1 METKLQLSRSNV
13 VLYLILI
20 VIISLGLKLYLV
32 DFSLPVN
39 SDNLSYVLNGIAH
52 SNGDFDHSPSRSIG
66 WSLFLSP
73 FFSLMNS
80 NDFLD
85 YSNVAKI
92 ISIGVSTTTIFLIY
106 KVGRKFFDERYSLV
120 AACLF
125 AFLPQLNYN
134 SVMALSEP
142 LFIFSILASFYFLLN
157 DKSKFIIPA
166 LAFVGFSYWIRLNGI
181 IFFLIIS
188 LTYILTFKKSRIFLR
203 NYGIGLVIL
212 LIIISPIFLQKYE
225 QYGDPFYSSYQ
236 GTIFV
241 KNYEEHITNTSLNI
255 ETSASSYIE
264 NNGILDF
271 IYTFFI
277 SGFINSVIL
286 LSKISFPYLFILIPF
301 GILFS
306 FRAFDQKSQ
315 YTKANWI
322 FILSSIFLMSF
333 IISVAPEKRF
343 LLFLMPFLV
352 LFSVIPIQR
361 VTEYGLSTFS
371 LSRKQKDI
379 FLVIVIIIIIIL
391 SGLFTL
397 RYEKLDPVL
406 ENEKMD
412 FAKYALEN
420 LHGNTLRDFGGATD
434 YINSVILLDHN
445 DFQDF
450 KIRSWADGTERNKFA
465 YQETGVSASNIEDLV
480 LKGESL
486 NLNYLISNQHTTFY
500 YPYIDQVYHNEKQY
514 PYLIKIFDSSEHGY
528 EKLKIK
534 VFEINYEKFHKN
546 FEIKN

>member
-1 METKLQLSRSNV
+1 
-13 VLYLILI
+13 
-20 VIISLGLKLYLV
+20 
-32 DFSLPVN
+32 
-39 SDNLSYVLNGIAH
+39 
-52 SNGDFDHSPSRSIG
+52 
-66 WSLFLSP
+66 
-73 FFSLMNS
+73 
-80 NDFLD
+80 
-85 YSNVAKI
+85 VA
-92 ISIGVSTTTIFLIY
+92 V
-106 KVGRKFFDERYSLV
+106 
-120 AACLF
+120 CLF

-142 LFIFSILASFYFLLN
+142 LFIFSAIASFYFLLN
-157 DKSKFIIPA
+157 NKSKFVIIA
-166 LAFVGFSYWIRLNGI
+166 LIFAAFSYWIRLNGI
-181 IFFLIIS
+181 ILFLIVSI
-188 LTYILTFKKSRIFLR
+188 TYILTFKKSRIFLK
-203 NYGIGLVIL
+203 NYGIGLVVF
-212 LIIISPIFLQKYE
+212 LIIISPMLLQKYE
-225 QYGDPFYSSYQ
+225 QFDDPFYSSYQ
-236 GTIFV
+236 GTIFSE
-241 KNYEEHITNTSLNI
+241 NYEELISNISLNTK
-255 ETSASSYIE
+255 TSASLYIE

-286 LSKISFPYLFILIPF
+286 LSKISFPYLFILIPL

-333 IISVAPEKRF
+333 ILSIIPEQRF
-343 LLFLMPFLV
+343 LFFLMPFLI

-465 YQETGVSASNIEDLV
+465 YQEISISASNIEDLV

-486 NLNYLISNQHTTFY
+486 NLNYLISNQHTTFF

-514 PYLIKIFDSSEHGY
+514 PYLIKIFDSSEYGY

>member
-1 METKLQLSRSNV
+1 MKKKNIII
-13 VLYLILI
+13 YLICLAL
-20 VIISLGLKLYLV
+20 ISLCFKLFLV
-32 DFSLPVN
+32 DFSIPVN
-39 SDNLSYVLNGIAH
+39 SDNLAYVLNGIAH
-52 SNGDFDHSPSRSIG
+52 SNGDFDHPSARSIG

-80 NDFLD
+80 NDILD
-85 YSNVAKI
+85 YSNTAKI
-92 ISIGVSTTTIFLIY
+92 ISIGISTATIFLIY

-142 LFIFSILASFYFLLN
+142 LFIFSAIASFYFLLN
-157 DKSKFIIPA
+157 SKSKFVIIA
-166 LAFVGFSYWIRLNGI
+166 LIFAAFSYWIRLNGI
-181 IFFLIIS
+181 ILFLIVSI
-188 LTYILTFKKSRIFLR
+188 TYILTFKKSRIFLK
-203 NYGIGLVIL
+203 NYGIGLVVF
-212 LIIISPIFLQKYE
+212 LIIISPMLLQKYE
-225 QYGDPFYSSYQ
+225 QFGDPFYSSYQ
-236 GTIFV
+236 DTMFS
-241 KNYEEHITNTSLNI
+241 KNYEELISNISLNTK
-255 ETSASSYIE
+255 TSVSLYIE
-264 NNGILDF
+264 KNGILDF

-286 LSKISFPYLFILIPF
+286 LSKISFPYLFILIPL

-333 IISVAPEKRF
+333 ILSVVPEQRF

-434 YINSVILLDHN
+434 YINFVILLDHN

-486 NLNYLISNQHTTFY
+486 NLNYLISNQHSTFY

-514 PYLIKIFDSSEHGY
+514 PYLIKIFDSSEYGY

-534 VFEINYEKFHKN
+534 VFEINYKKFHKN

>member
-166 LAFVGFSYWIRLNGI
+166 LAFAGFSYWIRLNGI

-188 LTYILTFKKSRIFLR
+188 LIYILTFKKSRIFLR
-203 NYGIGLVIL
+203 NYGIGLVIF
-212 LIIISPIFLQKYE
+212 LIIISPILLQKYE
-225 QYGDPFYSSYQ
+225 QFGDPFYSSYQ
-236 GTIFV
+236 DKMFSN
-241 KNYEEHITNTSLNI
+241 NYEELISNLSLNT
-255 ETSASSYIE
+255 EASASSYIE

-271 IYTFFI
+271 MYTFFI
-277 SGFINSVIL
+277 SGIFNSMIM
-286 LSKISFPYLFILIPF
+286 LSKLSFPYIFILIPF

-322 FILSSIFLMSF
+322 FILSSILFMSF
-333 IISVAPEKRF
+333 ILSVVPEKRF

-352 LFSVIPIQR
+352 LFSVIPIHR

-371 LSRKQKDI
+371 LSRNQKNA
-379 FLVIVIIIIIIL
+379 FLVIVIIIVIIL

-397 RYEKLDPVL
+397 RYEKLDPGL

-412 FAKYALEN
+412 FAQYALEN
-420 LHGNTLRDFGGATD
+420 LHGNTLRDFGGGTD
-434 YINSVILLDHN
+434 YINSVILLDYN
-445 DFQDF
+445 NFQDF
-450 KIRSWADGTERNKFA
+450 KISSLADDTERSKLA
-465 YQETGVSASNIEDLV
+465 YQEIGVSASNIEDLI
-480 LKGESL
+480 LKGEPL
-486 NLNYLISNQHTTFY
+486 NLNYLISNQHDTFY
-500 YPYIDQVYHNEKQY
+500 YPFVDQVYHNEEQY
-514 PYLIKIFDSSEHGY
+514 PYLIKIFDSHEHGY

-534 VFEINYEKFHKN
+534 VFEIDYEKFN
-546 FEIKN
+546 

>member
-1 METKLQLSRSNV
+1 MKKKNIII
-13 VLYLILI
+13 YLICLAL
-20 VIISLGLKLYLV
+20 ISLCFKLFLV
-32 DFSLPVN
+32 DFSIPVN
-39 SDNLSYVLNGIAH
+39 SDNLAYVLNGIAH
-52 SNGDFDHSPSRSIG
+52 SNGDFDHPSARSIG

-80 NDFLD
+80 NDILD
-85 YSNVAKI
+85 YSNTAKI
-92 ISIGVSTTTIFLIY
+92 ISIGISTATIFLIY

-134 SVMALSEP
+134 SVLAFSEP
-142 LFIFSILASFYFLLN
+142 LFIFSAIASFYFLLN
-157 DKSKFIIPA
+157 SKSKFVIIA
-166 LAFVGFSYWIRLNGI
+166 LIFAAFSYWIRLNGI
-181 IFFLIIS
+181 ILFLIVSI
-188 LTYILTFKKSRIFLR
+188 TYILTFKKSRIFLK
-203 NYGIGLVIL
+203 NYGLGLVVF
-212 LIIISPIFLQKYE
+212 LIIISPMLLQKYE
-225 QYGDPFYSSYQ
+225 QFDDPFYSSYQ
-236 GTIFV
+236 GTIFSE
-241 KNYEEHITNTSLNI
+241 NYEELISNISLNTK
-255 ETSASSYIE
+255 TSASLYIE
-264 NNGILDF
+264 KNGILDF

-333 IISVAPEKRF
+333 ILSVVPEKRF
-343 LLFLMPFLV
+343 LLFLMPLLV

-371 LSRKQKDI
+371 LSRKQKDV

-397 RYEKLDPVL
+397 RYDKLDPVL

-434 YINSVILLDHN
+434 YINFVILLDHN

-450 KIRSWADGTERNKFA
+450 KISSWADGTERNKFA

-514 PYLIKIFDSSEHGY
+514 PYLIKIFDSSEYGY

>member
-39 SDNLSYVLNGIAH
+39 SDNLAYVLNGIAH

-203 NYGIGLVIL
+203 NYGIGLVIF
-212 LIIISPIFLQKYE
+212 LIIISPILLQKYE
-225 QYGDPFYSSYQ
+225 QFGDPFYSSYQ
-236 GTIFV
+236 DKMFSN
-241 KNYEEHITNTSLNI
+241 NYEELISNLSSNT
-255 ETSASSYIE
+255 EASASSYIE

-271 IYTFFI
+271 MYTFFI
-277 SGFINSVIL
+277 SGIFNSMIM
-286 LSKISFPYLFILIPF
+286 LSKLSFPYIFILIPF

-322 FILSSIFLMSF
+322 FILSSIFFMSF
-333 IISVAPEKRF
+333 ILSVVPEKRF

-352 LFSVIPIQR
+352 LFSVIPIHR

-371 LSRKQKDI
+371 LSRKQKNA
-379 FLVIVIIIIIIL
+379 FLVIVIIIVIIL

-412 FAKYALEN
+412 FAQYALEN
-420 LHGNTLRDFGGATD
+420 LHGNTLRDFGGGTD
-434 YINSVILLDHN
+434 YINSVILLDYN
-445 DFQDF
+445 NFQDF
-450 KIRSWADGTERNKFA
+450 KISSLADDTERSKLA
-465 YQETGVSASNIEDLV
+465 YQEIGVSASNIEDLI
-480 LKGESL
+480 LKGEPL
-486 NLNYLISNQHTTFY
+486 NLNYLISNQHDTFY
-500 YPYIDQVYHNEKQY
+500 YPFVDQVYHNEEQY
-514 PYLIKIFDSSEHGY
+514 PYLIKIFDSHEHGY

-534 VFEINYEKFHKN
+534 VFEINYEKFSKN

>member
-203 NYGIGLVIL
+203 NYGIGLVIF
-212 LIIISPIFLQKYE
+212 LIIISPILLQKYE
-225 QYGDPFYSSYQ
+225 QFGDPFYSSYQ
-236 GTIFV
+236 DKMFSN
-241 KNYEEHITNTSLNI
+241 NYEELISNLSSNT
-255 ETSASSYIE
+255 EASASSYIE

-277 SGFINSVIL
+277 SGIFNSMIM
-286 LSKISFPYLFILIPF
+286 LSKLSFPYIFILIPF

-322 FILSSIFLMSF
+322 FILSSIFFMSF
-333 IISVAPEKRF
+333 ILSVVPEKRF

-352 LFSVIPIQR
+352 LFSVIPIHR

-371 LSRKQKDI
+371 LSRNQKNA
-379 FLVIVIIIIIIL
+379 FLVIVIIIVIIL

-397 RYEKLDPVL
+397 RYEKLDPGL

-412 FAKYALEN
+412 FAQYALEN
-420 LHGNTLRDFGGATD
+420 LHGNTLRDFGGGTD
-434 YINSVILLDHN
+434 YINSVILLDYN
-445 DFQDF
+445 NFQDF
-450 KIRSWADGTERNKFA
+450 KISSLADDTERSKLA
-465 YQETGVSASNIEDLV
+465 YQEIGVSASNIEDLI
-480 LKGESL
+480 LKGEPL
-486 NLNYLISNQHTTFY
+486 NLNYLISNQHDTFY
-500 YPYIDQVYHNEKQY
+500 YPFVDQVYHNEEQY
-514 PYLIKIFDSSEHGY
+514 PYLIKIFDSHEHGY

-534 VFEINYEKFHKN
+534 VFEIDYEKFN
-546 FEIKN
+546 

>member
-203 NYGIGLVIL
+203 NYGIGLVIF
-212 LIIISPIFLQKYE
+212 LIIISPILLQKYE
-225 QYGDPFYSSYQ
+225 QFGDPFYSSYQ
-236 GTIFV
+236 DKMFSN
-241 KNYEEHITNTSLNI
+241 NYEELISNLSLNT

-264 NNGILDF
+264 NNGIFDF

-277 SGFINSVIL
+277 SGIFNSMIM
-286 LSKISFPYLFILIPF
+286 LSKLSFPYIFILIPF

-322 FILSSIFLMSF
+322 FILSSIFFMSF
-333 IISVAPEKRF
+333 ILSVVPEKRF

-352 LFSVIPIQR
+352 LFSVIPIHR

-371 LSRKQKDI
+371 FSREQKNV
-379 FLVIVIIIIIIL
+379 FLVIVIIIVIIL

-397 RYEKLDPVL
+397 RYEKLDPGL

-412 FAKYALEN
+412 FAQYALEN
-420 LHGNTLRDFGGATD
+420 LHGNTLRDFGGGTD
-434 YINSVILLDHN
+434 YINSVILLDYN
-445 DFQDF
+445 NFQDF
-450 KIRSWADGTERNKFA
+450 KISSLADDTERSKLA
-465 YQETGVSASNIEDLV
+465 YQEIGVSASNIEDLI
-480 LKGESL
+480 LKGEPL
-486 NLNYLISNQHTTFY
+486 NLNYLISNQHDTFY
-500 YPYIDQVYHNEKQY
+500 YPFVDQVYHNEEQY
-514 PYLIKIFDSSEHGY
+514 PYLIKIFDSHEHGY

-534 VFEINYEKFHKN
+534 VFEIDYEKFN
-546 FEIKN
+546 

>member
-1 METKLQLSRSNV
+1 MKKKNIII
-13 VLYLILI
+13 YLICLAL
-20 VIISLGLKLYLV
+20 ISLCFKLFLV
-32 DFSLPVN
+32 DFSIPVN
-39 SDNLSYVLNGIAH
+39 SDNLAYVLNGIAH
-52 SNGDFDHSPSRSIG
+52 SNGDFDHPSARSIG

-92 ISIGVSTTTIFLIY
+92 ISIGVSTATIFLIY

-125 AFLPQLNYN
+125 AYLPYLNYN

-142 LFIFSILASFYFLLN
+142 LFIFSAIASFYFLLN
-157 DKSKFIIPA
+157 DKSKFIILA
-166 LAFVGFSYWIRLNGI
+166 LAFAGFSYWIRLNGI
-181 IFFLIIS
+181 ILFLIVSI
-188 LTYILTFKKSRIFLR
+188 TYILTFKKSRIFLK
-203 NYGIGLVIL
+203 NYGLGLVVF
-212 LIIISPIFLQKYE
+212 LIIISPMLLQKYE
-225 QYGDPFYSSYQ
+225 QFGDPFYSSYQ
-236 GTIFV
+236 DTMFS
-241 KNYEEHITNTSLNI
+241 KNYEELISNIPSNTKA
-255 ETSASSYIE
+255 SASLYIE
-264 NNGILDF
+264 KNGILDF

-333 IISVAPEKRF
+333 ILSVVPEKRF
-343 LLFLMPFLV
+343 LLFLMPLLV

-371 LSRKQKDI
+371 LSRKQKDV

-397 RYEKLDPVL
+397 RYDKLDPVL

-434 YINSVILLDHN
+434 YINFVILLDHN

-450 KIRSWADGTERNKFA
+450 KISSWADGTERNKFA
-465 YQETGVSASNIEDLV
+465 YQETGVLASNIEDLV

-514 PYLIKIFDSSEHGY
+514 PYLIKIFDSSEYGY

>member
-203 NYGIGLVIL
+203 NYGIGLVIF
-212 LIIISPIFLQKYE
+212 LIIISPILLQKYE
-225 QYGDPFYSSYQ
+225 QFGDPFYSSYQ
-236 GTIFV
+236 DKMFSN
-241 KNYEEHITNTSLNI
+241 NYEELISNLSSNT
-255 ETSASSYIE
+255 EASASSYIE

-271 IYTFFI
+271 VYTFSI
-277 SGFINSVIL
+277 SGIFNSMIM
-286 LSKISFPYLFILIPF
+286 LSKLSFPYIFILIPF

-322 FILSSIFLMSF
+322 FILSSIFFMSF
-333 IISVAPEKRF
+333 ILSVVPEKRF

-352 LFSVIPIQR
+352 LFSVIPIHR

-371 LSRKQKDI
+371 LSRNQKNA
-379 FLVIVIIIIIIL
+379 FLVIVIIIVIIL

-397 RYEKLDPVL
+397 RYEKLDPGL

-412 FAKYALEN
+412 FAQYALEN
-420 LHGNTLRDFGGATD
+420 LHGNTLRDFGGGTD
-434 YINSVILLDHN
+434 YINSVILLDYN
-445 DFQDF
+445 NFQDF
-450 KIRSWADGTERNKFA
+450 KISSLADDTERSKLA
-465 YQETGVSASNIEDLV
+465 YQEIGVSASNIEDLI
-480 LKGESL
+480 LKGEPL
-486 NLNYLISNQHTTFY
+486 NLNYLISNQHDTFY
-500 YPYIDQVYHNEKQY
+500 YPFVDQVYHNEEQY
-514 PYLIKIFDSSEHGY
+514 PYLIKIFDSHEHGY

-534 VFEINYEKFHKN
+534 VFEIDYEKFN
-546 FEIKN
+546 

>member
-203 NYGIGLVIL
+203 NYGIGLVIF
-212 LIIISPIFLQKYE
+212 LIIISPILLQKYE
-225 QYGDPFYSSYQ
+225 QFGDPFYSSYQ
-236 GTIFV
+236 DKMFSN
-241 KNYEEHITNTSLNI
+241 NYEELISNLSSNT
-255 ETSASSYIE
+255 EASASSYIE

-271 IYTFFI
+271 MYTFFI
-277 SGFINSVIL
+277 SGIFNSMIM
-286 LSKISFPYLFILIPF
+286 LSKLSFPYIFILIPF

-322 FILSSIFLMSF
+322 FILSSIFFMSF
-333 IISVAPEKRF
+333 ILSVVPEKRF

-352 LFSVIPIQR
+352 LFSVIPIHR

-371 LSRKQKDI
+371 LSRNQKNA
-379 FLVIVIIIIIIL
+379 FLVIVIIIVIIL

-412 FAKYALEN
+412 FAQYALEN
-420 LHGNTLRDFGGATD
+420 LHGNTLRDFGGGTD
-434 YINSVILLDHN
+434 YINSVILLDYN
-445 DFQDF
+445 NFQDF
-450 KIRSWADGTERNKFA
+450 KISSLADDTERSKLA
-465 YQETGVSASNIEDLV
+465 YQEIGVSASNIEDLI
-480 LKGESL
+480 LKGEPL
-486 NLNYLISNQHTTFY
+486 NLNYLISNQHDTFY
-500 YPYIDQVYHNEKQY
+500 YPFVDQVYHNEEQY
-514 PYLIKIFDSSEHGY
+514 PYLIKIFDSHEHGY

-534 VFEINYEKFHKN
+534 VFEIDYEKFN
-546 FEIKN
+546 

>member
-13 VLYLILI
+13 ALYLILI

-39 SDNLSYVLNGIAH
+39 SDSLAYVLNGIAH
-52 SNGDFDHSPSRSIG
+52 SNGDFDHSPSRSMG

-92 ISIGVSTTTIFLIY
+92 ISIGVSTATIFLIY

-125 AFLPQLNYN
+125 AYLPYLNYN

-142 LFIFSILASFYFLLN
+142 LFIFSILMSFYFLLN
-157 DKSKFIIPA
+157 DKSKFIILA
-166 LAFVGFSYWIRLNGI
+166 LAFAGFSYWIRLNGI
-181 IFFLIIS
+181 ILFLIVSI
-188 LTYILTFKKSRIFLR
+188 TYILTFKKSRVFLK
-203 NYGIGLVIL
+203 NYGLGLVVF
-212 LIIISPIFLQKYE
+212 LIIISPMLLQKYE
-225 QYGDPFYSSYQ
+225 QFGDPFYSSYQ
-236 GTIFV
+236 DTMFS
-241 KNYEEHITNTSLNI
+241 KNYEELISNISLNTK
-255 ETSASSYIE
+255 TSVSSYIE
-264 NNGILDF
+264 KNGILDF

-333 IISVAPEKRF
+333 ILSVVPEQRF

-379 FLVIVIIIIIIL
+379 FLVIVIAIIIIL

-434 YINSVILLDHN
+434 YINFVILLDHN

-514 PYLIKIFDSSEHGY
+514 PYLIKIFDSSEYGY

>member
-188 LTYILTFKKSRIFLR
+188 LIYILTFKKSRIFLR
-203 NYGIGLVIL
+203 NYGIGLVIF
-212 LIIISPIFLQKYE
+212 LIIISPILLQKYE
-225 QYGDPFYSSYQ
+225 QFGDPFYSSYQ
-236 GTIFV
+236 DKMFSN
-241 KNYEEHITNTSLNI
+241 NYEELISNLSSNT
-255 ETSASSYIE
+255 EASASSYIE

-271 IYTFFI
+271 MYTFFI
-277 SGFINSVIL
+277 SGIFNSMIM
-286 LSKISFPYLFILIPF
+286 LSKLSFPYIFILIPF

-322 FILSSIFLMSF
+322 FILSSILFMSF
-333 IISVAPEKRF
+333 ILSVVPEKRF

-352 LFSVIPIQR
+352 LFSVIPIHR

-371 LSRKQKDI
+371 LSRNQKNA
-379 FLVIVIIIIIIL
+379 FLVIVIIIVIIL

-397 RYEKLDPVL
+397 RYEKLDPGL

-412 FAKYALEN
+412 FAQYALEN
-420 LHGNTLRDFGGATD
+420 LHGNTLSDFGGGTD
-434 YINSVILLDHN
+434 YINSVILLDYN
-445 DFQDF
+445 NFQDF
-450 KIRSWADGTERNKFA
+450 KISSLADDTERSKLA
-465 YQETGVSASNIEDLV
+465 YQEIGVSASNIEDLI
-480 LKGESL
+480 LKGEPL
-486 NLNYLISNQHTTFY
+486 TLNYLISNQHDTFY
-500 YPYIDQVYHNEKQY
+500 YPFVDQVYHNEEQY
-514 PYLIKIFDSSEHGY
+514 PYLIKIFDSHEYGY

-534 VFEINYEKFHKN
+534 VFEIDYEKFN
-546 FEIKN
+546 

>member
-203 NYGIGLVIL
+203 NYGIGLVIF
-212 LIIISPIFLQKYE
+212 LIIISPILLQKYE
-225 QYGDPFYSSYQ
+225 QFGDPFYSSYQ
-236 GTIFV
+236 DKMFSN
-241 KNYEEHITNTSLNI
+241 NYEELISNLSSNT
-255 ETSASSYIE
+255 EASASSYIE

-271 IYTFFI
+271 MYTFFI
-277 SGFINSVIL
+277 IGIFNSMIM
-286 LSKISFPYLFILIPF
+286 LSKLSFPYIFILIPF

-322 FILSSIFLMSF
+322 FILSSILFMSF
-333 IISVAPEKRF
+333 ILSVVPEKRF

-352 LFSVIPIQR
+352 LFSVIPIHR

-371 LSRKQKDI
+371 LSRNQKNA
-379 FLVIVIIIIIIL
+379 FLVIVIIIVIIL

-397 RYEKLDPVL
+397 RYEKLDPGL

-412 FAKYALEN
+412 FAQYALEN
-420 LHGNTLRDFGGATD
+420 LHGNTLRDFGGGTD
-434 YINSVILLDHN
+434 YINSVILLDYN
-445 DFQDF
+445 NFQDF
-450 KIRSWADGTERNKFA
+450 KISSLADDTERSKLA
-465 YQETGVSASNIEDLV
+465 YQEIGVSASNIEDLI
-480 LKGESL
+480 LKGEPL
-486 NLNYLISNQHTTFY
+486 NLNYLISNQHDTFY
-500 YPYIDQVYHNEKQY
+500 YPFVDQVYHNEEQY
-514 PYLIKIFDSSEHGY
+514 PYLIKIFDSHEHGY

-534 VFEINYEKFHKN
+534 VFEIDYEKFN
-546 FEIKN
+546 

>member
-52 SNGDFDHSPSRSIG
+52 SNGDFDHSPSRSMG

-188 LTYILTFKKSRIFLR
+188 LIYILTFKKSRIFLR
-203 NYGIGLVIL
+203 NYGIGLVIF
-212 LIIISPIFLQKYE
+212 LIIISPILLQKYE
-225 QYGDPFYSSYQ
+225 QFGDPFYSSYQ
-236 GTIFV
+236 DKMFSN
-241 KNYEEHITNTSLNI
+241 NYEELISNLSLNT
-255 ETSASSYIE
+255 EASASSYIE

-271 IYTFFI
+271 MYTFFI
-277 SGFINSVIL
+277 SGIFNSMIM
-286 LSKISFPYLFILIPF
+286 LSKLSFPYIFILIPF

-322 FILSSIFLMSF
+322 FILSSILFMSF
-333 IISVAPEKRF
+333 ILSVVPEKRF

-352 LFSVIPIQR
+352 LFSVIPIHR

-371 LSRKQKDI
+371 LSRNQKNA
-379 FLVIVIIIIIIL
+379 FLVIVIIIVIIL

-397 RYEKLDPVL
+397 RYEKLDPGL

-412 FAKYALEN
+412 FAQYALEN
-420 LHGNTLRDFGGATD
+420 LHGNTLRDFGGGTD
-434 YINSVILLDHN
+434 YINSVILLDYN
-445 DFQDF
+445 NFQDF
-450 KIRSWADGTERNKFA
+450 KISSLADDTERSKLA
-465 YQETGVSASNIEDLV
+465 YQEIGVSASNIEDLI
-480 LKGESL
+480 LKGEPL
-486 NLNYLISNQHTTFY
+486 NLNYLISNQHDTFY
-500 YPYIDQVYHNEKQY
+500 YPFVDQVYHNEEQY
-514 PYLIKIFDSSEHGY
+514 PYLIKIFDSHEHGY

-534 VFEINYEKFHKN
+534 VFEIDYEKFN
-546 FEIKN
+546 

>member
-157 DKSKFIIPA
+157 DKAKSSIPA

-188 LTYILTFKKSRIFLR
+188 LIYILTFKKSRIFLR
-203 NYGIGLVIL
+203 NYGIGLVIF
-212 LIIISPIFLQKYE
+212 LIIISPILLQKYE
-225 QYGDPFYSSYQ
+225 QFGDPFYSSYQ
-236 GTIFV
+236 DKMFSN
-241 KNYEEHITNTSLNI
+241 NYEELISNLSSNT
-255 ETSASSYIE
+255 EASASSYIE

-271 IYTFFI
+271 MYTFFI
-277 SGFINSVIL
+277 SGIFNSMIM
-286 LSKISFPYLFILIPF
+286 LSKLSFPYIFILIPF

-322 FILSSIFLMSF
+322 FILSSILFMSF
-333 IISVAPEKRF
+333 ILSVVPEKRF

-352 LFSVIPIQR
+352 LFSVIPIHR

-371 LSRKQKDI
+371 LSRNQKNA
-379 FLVIVIIIIIIL
+379 FLVIVIIIVIIL

-397 RYEKLDPVL
+397 RYEKLDPGL

-412 FAKYALEN
+412 FAQYALEN
-420 LHGNTLRDFGGATD
+420 LHGNTLRDFGGGTD
-434 YINSVILLDHN
+434 YINSVILLDYN
-445 DFQDF
+445 NFQDF
-450 KIRSWADGTERNKFA
+450 KISSLADDTERSKLA
-465 YQETGVSASNIEDLV
+465 YQEIGVSASNIEDLI
-480 LKGESL
+480 LKGEPL
-486 NLNYLISNQHTTFY
+486 NLNYLISNQHDTFY
-500 YPYIDQVYHNEKQY
+500 YPFVDQVYHNEEQY
-514 PYLIKIFDSSEHGY
+514 PYLIKIFDSHEHGY

-534 VFEINYEKFHKN
+534 VFEIDYEKFN
-546 FEIKN
+546 

>member
-1 METKLQLSRSNV
+1 MKKKNIII
-13 VLYLILI
+13 YLICFAL
-20 VIISLGLKLYLV
+20 ISLCFKLFLV
-32 DFSLPVN
+32 DFSIPVN
-39 SDNLSYVLNGIAH
+39 SDNLAYVLNGIAH
-52 SNGDFDHSPSRSIG
+52 SNGDFDHPSARSIG

-80 NDFLD
+80 NDILD
-85 YSNVAKI
+85 YSNTAKI
-92 ISIGVSTTTIFLIY
+92 ISIGISTATIFLIY

-120 AACLF
+120 AVCLF

-142 LFIFSILASFYFLLN
+142 LFIFSAIASFYFLLN
-157 DKSKFIIPA
+157 NKSKFIIIA
-166 LAFVGFSYWIRLNGI
+166 LIFAAFSYWIRLNGI
-181 IFFLIIS
+181 ILFLIVSI
-188 LTYILTFKKSRIFLR
+188 TYILTFKKSRIFLK
-203 NYGIGLVIL
+203 NYGLGLVVF
-212 LIIISPIFLQKYE
+212 LIIISPMLLQKYE
-225 QYGDPFYSSYQ
+225 QFGDPFYSSYQ
-236 GTIFV
+236 DTMFS
-241 KNYEEHITNTSLNI
+241 KNYEELISNISLNTK
-255 ETSASSYIE
+255 TSVSLYIE
-264 NNGILDF
+264 KNGILDF

-333 IISVAPEKRF
+333 ILSVVPEKRF

-371 LSRKQKDI
+371 LSRKQKDV

-397 RYEKLDPVL
+397 RYDKLDPVL

-434 YINSVILLDHN
+434 YINFVILLDHN

-514 PYLIKIFDSSEHGY
+514 PYLIKIFDSSEYGY

>member
-120 AACLF
+120 VACLF
-125 AFLPQLNYN
+125 AYLPYLNYN

-142 LFIFSILASFYFLLN
+142 LFIFSILMSFYFLLN

-188 LTYILTFKKSRIFLR
+188 LIYILTFKKSRIFLR
-203 NYGIGLVIL
+203 NYGIGLVIF
-212 LIIISPIFLQKYE
+212 LIIISPILLQKYE
-225 QYGDPFYSSYQ
+225 QFGDPFYSSYQ
-236 GTIFV
+236 DKMFSN
-241 KNYEEHITNTSLNI
+241 NYEELISNLSSNT
-255 ETSASSYIE
+255 EASASSYIE

-271 IYTFFI
+271 MYTFFI
-277 SGFINSVIL
+277 IGIFNSMIM
-286 LSKISFPYLFILIPF
+286 LSKLSFPYIFILIPF

-333 IISVAPEKRF
+333 ILSVVPEQRF

-352 LFSVIPIQR
+352 LFSVIPIHR

-371 LSRKQKDI
+371 LSRNQKNA
-379 FLVIVIIIIIIL
+379 FLVIVIIIVIIL

-397 RYEKLDPVL
+397 RYEKLDPGL

-412 FAKYALEN
+412 FAQYALEN
-420 LHGNTLRDFGGATD
+420 LHGNTLRDFGGGTD
-434 YINSVILLDHN
+434 YINSVILLDYN
-445 DFQDF
+445 NFQDF
-450 KIRSWADGTERNKFA
+450 KISSLADDTERSKLA
-465 YQETGVSASNIEDLV
+465 YQEIGVSASNIEDLI
-480 LKGESL
+480 LKGEPL
-486 NLNYLISNQHTTFY
+486 NLNYLISNQHDTFY
-500 YPYIDQVYHNEKQY
+500 YPFVDQVYHNEEQY
-514 PYLIKIFDSSEHGY
+514 PYLIKIFDSHEHGY

-534 VFEINYEKFHKN
+534 VFEIDYEKFN
-546 FEIKN
+546 

>member
-203 NYGIGLVIL
+203 NYGIGLVIF
-212 LIIISPIFLQKYE
+212 LIIISPMFLQKYE
-225 QYGDPFYSSYQ
+225 QFGDPFYSSYQ
-236 GTIFV
+236 DKMFSN
-241 KNYEEHITNTSLNI
+241 NYEELISNLSSNT
-255 ETSASSYIE
+255 EASASSYIE

-271 IYTFFI
+271 MYTFFI
-277 SGFINSVIL
+277 SGIFNSMIM
-286 LSKISFPYLFILIPF
+286 LSKLSFPYIFILIPF

-322 FILSSIFLMSF
+322 FILSSILFMSF
-333 IISVAPEKRF
+333 ILSVVPEKRF

-352 LFSVIPIQR
+352 LFSVIPIHR

-371 LSRKQKDI
+371 LSRNQKNA
-379 FLVIVIIIIIIL
+379 FLVIVIIIVIIL

-397 RYEKLDPVL
+397 RYEKLDPGL

-412 FAKYALEN
+412 FAQYALEN
-420 LHGNTLRDFGGATD
+420 LHGNTLRDFGGGTD
-434 YINSVILLDHN
+434 YINSVILLDYN
-445 DFQDF
+445 NFQDF
-450 KIRSWADGTERNKFA
+450 KISSLADDTERSKLA
-465 YQETGVSASNIEDLV
+465 YQEIGVSASNIEDLI
-480 LKGESL
+480 LKGEPL
-486 NLNYLISNQHTTFY
+486 NLNYLISNQHDTFY
-500 YPYIDQVYHNEKQY
+500 YPFVDQVYHNEEQY
-514 PYLIKIFDSSEHGY
+514 PYLIKIFDSHEHGY

-534 VFEINYEKFHKN
+534 VFEIDYEKFN
-546 FEIKN
+546 

>member
-188 LTYILTFKKSRIFLR
+188 LIYILTFKKSRIFLR
-203 NYGIGLVIL
+203 NYGIGLVIF
-212 LIIISPIFLQKYE
+212 LIIISPILLQKYE
-225 QYGDPFYSSYQ
+225 QFGDPFYSSYQ
-236 GTIFV
+236 DKMFSN
-241 KNYEEHITNTSLNI
+241 NYEELISNLSSNT
-255 ETSASSYIE
+255 EASASSYIE

-271 IYTFFI
+271 MYTFFI
-277 SGFINSVIL
+277 SGIFNSMIM
-286 LSKISFPYLFILIPF
+286 LSKLSFPYIFILIPF

-322 FILSSIFLMSF
+322 FILSSIFFMSF
-333 IISVAPEKRF
+333 ILSVVPEKRF

-352 LFSVIPIQR
+352 LFSVIPIHR

-371 LSRKQKDI
+371 LSRNQKNA
-379 FLVIVIIIIIIL
+379 FLVIVIIIVIIL

-397 RYEKLDPVL
+397 RYEKLDPGL

-412 FAKYALEN
+412 FAQYALEN
-420 LHGNTLRDFGGATD
+420 LHGNTLRDFGGGTD
-434 YINSVILLDHN
+434 YINSVILLDYN
-445 DFQDF
+445 NFQDF
-450 KIRSWADGTERNKFA
+450 KISSLADDTERTKFA
-465 YQETGVSASNIEDLV
+465 YQEIGVSASNIEDLI
-480 LKGESL
+480 LKGEPL
-486 NLNYLISNQHTTFY
+486 NLNYLISNQHDTFY
-500 YPYIDQVYHNEKQY
+500 YPFVDQVYHNEEQY
-514 PYLIKIFDSSEHGY
+514 PYLIKIFDSHEHGY

-534 VFEINYEKFHKN
+534 VFEIDYEKFN
-546 FEIKN
+546 

>member
-1 METKLQLSRSNV
+1 MKKKNIII
-13 VLYLILI
+13 YLICLAF
-20 VIISLGLKLYLV
+20 ISLCFKLFLV
-32 DFSLPVN
+32 DFSIPVN
-39 SDNLSYVLNGIAH
+39 SDNLAYVLNGIAH
-52 SNGDFDHSPSRSIG
+52 SNGDFDHPSARSIG

-80 NDFLD
+80 NDILD
-85 YSNVAKI
+85 YSNTAKI
-92 ISIGVSTTTIFLIY
+92 ISIGISTATIFLIY

-134 SVMALSEP
+134 SVLAFSEP
-142 LFIFSILASFYFLLN
+142 LFIFSAIASFYFLLN
-157 DKSKFIIPA
+157 SKSKFVIIA
-166 LAFVGFSYWIRLNGI
+166 LIFAAFSYWIRLNGI
-181 IFFLIIS
+181 ILFLIIS
-188 LTYILTFKKSRIFLR
+188 ITYILTFKKSRIFLK
-203 NYGIGLVIL
+203 NYGLGLVVF
-212 LIIISPIFLQKYE
+212 LIIISPMLLQKYE
-225 QYGDPFYSSYQ
+225 QFGDPFYSSYQ
-236 GTIFV
+236 DTMFS
-241 KNYEEHITNTSLNI
+241 KNYEELISNISLNTK
-255 ETSASSYIE
+255 TSASSYIE

-333 IISVAPEKRF
+333 ILSIIPEKRF

-434 YINSVILLDHN
+434 YINFVILLDHN

-514 PYLIKIFDSSEHGY
+514 PYLIKIFDSSEYGY

>member
-203 NYGIGLVIL
+203 NYGIGLVIF
-212 LIIISPIFLQKYE
+212 LIIISPILLQKYE
-225 QYGDPFYSSYQ
+225 QFGDPFYSSYQ
-236 GTIFV
+236 DKMFSN
-241 KNYEEHITNTSLNI
+241 NYEELISNLSSNT
-255 ETSASSYIE
+255 EASASSYIE

-271 IYTFFI
+271 MYTFFI
-277 SGFINSVIL
+277 SGIFNSMIM
-286 LSKISFPYLFILIPF
+286 LSKLSFPYIFILIPF

-322 FILSSIFLMSF
+322 FILSSIFFMSF
-333 IISVAPEKRF
+333 ILSVVPEKRF

-352 LFSVIPIQR
+352 LFSVIPIHR

-371 LSRKQKDI
+371 LSRNQKNA
-379 FLVIVIIIIIIL
+379 FLVIVIIIVIIL

-397 RYEKLDPVL
+397 RYEKLDPGL

-412 FAKYALEN
+412 FAQYALEN
-420 LHGNTLRDFGGATD
+420 LHGNTLRDFGGGTD
-434 YINSVILLDHN
+434 YINSVILLDYN
-445 DFQDF
+445 NFQDF
-450 KIRSWADGTERNKFA
+450 KISSLADDTERSKLA
-465 YQETGVSASNIEDLV
+465 YQEIGVSASNIEDLI
-480 LKGESL
+480 LKGEPL
-486 NLNYLISNQHTTFY
+486 NLNYLISNQHDTFY
-500 YPYIDQVYHNEKQY
+500 YPFVDQVYHNEEQY
-514 PYLIKIFDSSEHGY
+514 PYLIKIFDSHEHGY

-534 VFEINYEKFHKN
+534 VFEIDYEKFN
-546 FEIKN
+546 

>member
-203 NYGIGLVIL
+203 NYGIGLVIF
-212 LIIISPIFLQKYE
+212 LIIISPILLQKYE
-225 QYGDPFYSSYQ
+225 QFGDPFYSSYQ
-236 GTIFV
+236 DKMFSN
-241 KNYEEHITNTSLNI
+241 NYEELISNLSSNT
-255 ETSASSYIE
+255 EASASSYIE

-271 IYTFFI
+271 VYTFSI
-277 SGFINSVIL
+277 SGIFNSMIM
-286 LSKISFPYLFILIPF
+286 LSKLSFPYIFILIPF

-322 FILSSIFLMSF
+322 FILSSILFMSF
-333 IISVAPEKRF
+333 ILSVVPEKRF

-352 LFSVIPIQR
+352 LFSVIPIHR

-371 LSRKQKDI
+371 LSRNQKNA
-379 FLVIVIIIIIIL
+379 FLVIVIIIVIIL

-397 RYEKLDPVL
+397 RYEKLDPGL

-412 FAKYALEN
+412 FAQYALEN
-420 LHGNTLRDFGGATD
+420 LHGNTLRDFGGGTD
-434 YINSVILLDHN
+434 YINSVILLDYN
-445 DFQDF
+445 NFQDF
-450 KIRSWADGTERNKFA
+450 KISSLADDTERSKLA
-465 YQETGVSASNIEDLV
+465 YQEIGVSASNIEDLI
-480 LKGESL
+480 LKGEPL
-486 NLNYLISNQHTTFY
+486 NLNYLISNQHDTFY
-500 YPYIDQVYHNEKQY
+500 YPFVDQVYHNEEQY
-514 PYLIKIFDSSEHGY
+514 PYLIKIFDSHEHGY

-534 VFEINYEKFHKN
+534 VFEIDYEKFN
-546 FEIKN
+546 

>member
-203 NYGIGLVIL
+203 NYGIGLVIF
-212 LIIISPIFLQKYE
+212 LIIISPILLQKYE
-225 QYGDPFYSSYQ
+225 QFGDPFYSSYQ
-236 GTIFV
+236 DKMFSN
-241 KNYEEHITNTSLNI
+241 NYEELISNLSLNT
-255 ETSASSYIE
+255 EASASSYIE

-271 IYTFFI
+271 MYTFFI
-277 SGFINSVIL
+277 SGIFNSMIM
-286 LSKISFPYLFILIPF
+286 LSKLSFPYIFILIPF

-322 FILSSIFLMSF
+322 FILSSILFMSF
-333 IISVAPEKRF
+333 ILSVVPEKRF

-352 LFSVIPIQR
+352 LFSVIPIHR

-371 LSRKQKDI
+371 LSRNQKNA
-379 FLVIVIIIIIIL
+379 FLVIVIIIVIIL

-397 RYEKLDPVL
+397 RYEKLDPGL

-412 FAKYALEN
+412 FAQYALEN
-420 LHGNTLRDFGGATD
+420 LHGNTLRDFGGGTD
-434 YINSVILLDHN
+434 YINSVILLDYN
-445 DFQDF
+445 NFQDF
-450 KIRSWADGTERNKFA
+450 KISSLADDTERSKLA
-465 YQETGVSASNIEDLV
+465 YQEIGVSASNIEDLI
-480 LKGESL
+480 LKGEPL
-486 NLNYLISNQHTTFY
+486 NLNYLISNQHDTFY
-500 YPYIDQVYHNEKQY
+500 YPFVDQVYHNEEQY
-514 PYLIKIFDSSEHGY
+514 PYLIKIFDSHEHGY

-534 VFEINYEKFHKN
+534 VFEIDYEKFN
-546 FEIKN
+546 

>member
-1 METKLQLSRSNV
+1 MKKKNIII
-13 VLYLILI
+13 YLICLAL
-20 VIISLGLKLYLV
+20 ISLCFKLFLV
-32 DFSLPVN
+32 DFSIPVN
-39 SDNLSYVLNGIAH
+39 SDNLAYVLNGIAH
-52 SNGDFDHSPSRSIG
+52 SNGDFDHPSARSIG

-80 NDFLD
+80 NDILD
-85 YSNVAKI
+85 YSNIAKI
-92 ISIGVSTTTIFLIY
+92 ISIGISTATIFLIY

-142 LFIFSILASFYFLLN
+142 LFIFSAITSFYFLLN
-157 DKSKFIIPA
+157 SKSKFVIIA
-166 LAFVGFSYWIRLNGI
+166 LIFAAFSYWIRLNGI
-181 IFFLIIS
+181 ILFLIVSI
-188 LTYILTFKKSRIFLR
+188 TYILTFKKSRIFLK
-203 NYGIGLVIL
+203 NYGLGLVVF
-212 LIIISPIFLQKYE
+212 LIIISPMLLQKYE
-225 QYGDPFYSSYQ
+225 QFGDPFYSSYQ
-236 GTIFV
+236 DTMFS
-241 KNYEEHITNTSLNI
+241 KNYEELISNISLNTK
-255 ETSASSYIE
+255 TSASLYIE
-264 NNGILDF
+264 KNGILDF

-286 LSKISFPYLFILIPF
+286 LSKISFPYMFILIPF

>member
-92 ISIGVSTTTIFLIY
+92 ISIGVSTATIFLIY

-166 LAFVGFSYWIRLNGI
+166 LAFVAFSYWIRLNGI

-203 NYGIGLVIL
+203 NYVLV
-212 LIIISPIFLQKYE
+212 
-225 QYGDPFYSSYQ
+225 
-236 GTIFV
+236 
-241 KNYEEHITNTSLNI
+241 
-255 ETSASSYIE
+255 
-264 NNGILDF
+264 
-271 IYTFFI
+271 
-277 SGFINSVIL
+277 
-286 LSKISFPYLFILIPF
+286 
-301 GILFS
+301 
-306 FRAFDQKSQ
+306 
-315 YTKANWI
+315 
-322 FILSSIFLMSF
+322 
-333 IISVAPEKRF
+333 
-343 LLFLMPFLV
+343 
-352 LFSVIPIQR
+352 
-361 VTEYGLSTFS
+361 
-371 LSRKQKDI
+371 
-379 FLVIVIIIIIIL
+379 
-391 SGLFTL
+391 
-397 RYEKLDPVL
+397 
-406 ENEKMD
+406 
-412 FAKYALEN
+412 
-420 LHGNTLRDFGGATD
+420 
-434 YINSVILLDHN
+434 
-445 DFQDF
+445 
-450 KIRSWADGTERNKFA
+450 
-465 YQETGVSASNIEDLV
+465 
-480 LKGESL
+480 
-486 NLNYLISNQHTTFY
+486 
-500 YPYIDQVYHNEKQY
+500 
-514 PYLIKIFDSSEHGY
+514 
-528 EKLKIK
+528 
-534 VFEINYEKFHKN
+534 
-546 FEIKN
+546 

>member
-188 LTYILTFKKSRIFLR
+188 LTYILTFKKSRAFLR
-203 NYGIGLVIL
+203 NYGIGLVIF
-212 LIIISPIFLQKYE
+212 LIIISPILLQKYE
-225 QYGDPFYSSYQ
+225 QFGDPFYSSYQ
-236 GTIFV
+236 DKMFSN
-241 KNYEEHITNTSLNI
+241 NYEELISNLSSDT
-255 ETSASSYIE
+255 EASASSYIE

-277 SGFINSVIL
+277 SGIFNSMIM
-286 LSKISFPYLFILIPF
+286 LSKLSFPYIFILIPF

-322 FILSSIFLMSF
+322 FILSSIFFMSF
-333 IISVAPEKRF
+333 ILSVVPEKRF

-352 LFSVIPIQR
+352 LFSVIPIHR

-371 LSRKQKDI
+371 LSRNQKNA
-379 FLVIVIIIIIIL
+379 FLVIVIIIVIIL

-397 RYEKLDPVL
+397 RYEKLDPGL

-412 FAKYALEN
+412 FAQYALEN
-420 LHGNTLRDFGGATD
+420 LHGNTLRDFGGGTD
-434 YINSVILLDHN
+434 YINSVILLDYN
-445 DFQDF
+445 NFQDF
-450 KIRSWADGTERNKFA
+450 KISSLADDTERSKFA
-465 YQETGVSASNIEDLV
+465 YQEIGVSASNIEDLI

-486 NLNYLISNQHTTFY
+486 NLNYLISNQHDTFY
-500 YPYIDQVYHNEKQY
+500 YPFVDQVYHNEEQY
-514 PYLIKIFDSSEHGY
+514 PYLIKIFDSHEHGY

-534 VFEINYEKFHKN
+534 VFEIDYEKFN
-546 FEIKN
+546 

>member
-203 NYGIGLVIL
+203 NYGIGLVIF
-212 LIIISPIFLQKYE
+212 LIIISPILLQKYE
-225 QYGDPFYSSYQ
+225 QFGDPFYSSYQ
-236 GTIFV
+236 DKMFSN
-241 KNYEEHITNTSLNI
+241 NYEELISNLSSNT
-255 ETSASSYIE
+255 EASASSYIE

-271 IYTFFI
+271 MYTFFI
-277 SGFINSVIL
+277 SGIFNSMIM
-286 LSKISFPYLFILIPF
+286 LSKLSFPYLFILIPF

-322 FILSSIFLMSF
+322 FILSSIFFMSF
-333 IISVAPEKRF
+333 ILSVVPEKRF

-352 LFSVIPIQR
+352 LFSVIPIHR

-371 LSRKQKDI
+371 LSRNQKNT
-379 FLVIVIIIIIIL
+379 FLVIVIIIVIIL

-397 RYEKLDPVL
+397 RYEKLDPGL

-412 FAKYALEN
+412 FAQYALEN
-420 LHGNTLRDFGGATD
+420 LHGNTLRDFGGGTD
-434 YINSVILLDHN
+434 YINSVILLDYN
-445 DFQDF
+445 NFQDF
-450 KIRSWADGTERNKFA
+450 KISSLADDTERSKLA
-465 YQETGVSASNIEDLV
+465 YQEIGVSASNIEDLI
-480 LKGESL
+480 LKGEPL
-486 NLNYLISNQHTTFY
+486 NLNYLISNQHDTFY
-500 YPYIDQVYHNEKQY
+500 YPFVDQVYHNEEQY
-514 PYLIKIFDSSEHGY
+514 PYLIKIFDSHEHGY

-546 FEIKN
+546 FETKN

>member
-203 NYGIGLVIL
+203 NYGIGLVIF
-212 LIIISPIFLQKYE
+212 LIIISPILLQKYE
-225 QYGDPFYSSYQ
+225 QFGDPFYSSYQ
-236 GTIFV
+236 DKMFSN
-241 KNYEEHITNTSLNI
+241 NYEELISNLSSNT
-255 ETSASSYIE
+255 EASASSYIE

-271 IYTFFI
+271 MYTFFI
-277 SGFINSVIL
+277 SGIFNSMIM
-286 LSKISFPYLFILIPF
+286 LSKLSFPYIFILIPF

-322 FILSSIFLMSF
+322 FILSSIFFMSF
-333 IISVAPEKRF
+333 ILSVVPEKRF

-352 LFSVIPIQR
+352 LFSVIPIHR

-371 LSRKQKDI
+371 LSRKQKNA
-379 FLVIVIIIIIIL
+379 FLVIVIIIVIIL

-397 RYEKLDPVL
+397 RYEKLDPGL

-412 FAKYALEN
+412 FAQYALEN
-420 LHGNTLRDFGGATD
+420 LHGNTLRDFGGGTD
-434 YINSVILLDHN
+434 YINSVILLDYN
-445 DFQDF
+445 NFQDF
-450 KIRSWADGTERNKFA
+450 KISSLADDTERSKLA
-465 YQETGVSASNIEDLV
+465 YQEIGVSASNIEDLI
-480 LKGESL
+480 LKGEPL
-486 NLNYLISNQHTTFY
+486 NLNYLISNQHDTFY
-500 YPYIDQVYHNEKQY
+500 YPFVDQVYHNEEQY
-514 PYLIKIFDSSEHGY
+514 PYLIKIFDSHEHGY

-534 VFEINYEKFHKN
+534 VFEIDYEKFN
-546 FEIKN
+546 

>member
-203 NYGIGLVIL
+203 NYGIGLVIF
-212 LIIISPIFLQKYE
+212 LIIISPILLQKYE
-225 QYGDPFYSSYQ
+225 QFGDPFYSSYQ
-236 GTIFV
+236 DKMFSN
-241 KNYEEHITNTSLNI
+241 NYEELISNLSSNT
-255 ETSASSYIE
+255 EASASSYIE

-271 IYTFFI
+271 MYTFFI
-277 SGFINSVIL
+277 SGIFNSMIM
-286 LSKISFPYLFILIPF
+286 LSKLSFPYIFILIPF

-322 FILSSIFLMSF
+322 FILSSILFMSF
-333 IISVAPEKRF
+333 ILSVVPEKRF

-352 LFSVIPIQR
+352 LFSVIPIHR

-371 LSRKQKDI
+371 LSRNQKNA
-379 FLVIVIIIIIIL
+379 FLVIVIIIVIIL

-397 RYEKLDPVL
+397 RYEKLDPGL

-412 FAKYALEN
+412 FAQYALEN
-420 LHGNTLRDFGGATD
+420 LHGNTLRDFGGGTD
-434 YINSVILLDHN
+434 YINSVILLDYN
-445 DFQDF
+445 NFQDF
-450 KIRSWADGTERNKFA
+450 KISSLADDTERSKLA
-465 YQETGVSASNIEDLV
+465 YQEIGVSASNIEDLI
-480 LKGESL
+480 LKGEPL
-486 NLNYLISNQHTTFY
+486 NLNYLISNQHDTFY
-500 YPYIDQVYHNEKQY
+500 YPFVDQVYHNEEQY
-514 PYLIKIFDSSEHGY
+514 PYLIKIFDSHEHGY

-534 VFEINYEKFHKN
+534 VFEIDYEKFN
-546 FEIKN
+546 

>member
-39 SDNLSYVLNGIAH
+39 SDNLAYVLNGIAH
-52 SNGDFDHSPSRSIG
+52 SNGDFEHSPSRSIG

-85 YSNVAKI
+85 YSNAAKI
-92 ISIGVSTTTIFLIY
+92 ISISVSTATIFLIY

-188 LTYILTFKKSRIFLR
+188 LTYILTFKKSRAFLR
-203 NYGIGLVIL
+203 NYGIGLVIF
-212 LIIISPIFLQKYE
+212 LIIISPILLQKYE
-225 QYGDPFYSSYQ
+225 QFGDPFYSSYQ
-236 GTIFV
+236 DKMFS
-241 KNYEEHITNTSLNI
+241 KNYEELISNLSLNT

-264 NNGILDF
+264 NNGIFDF

-277 SGFINSVIL
+277 SGIFNSMIM
-286 LSKISFPYLFILIPF
+286 LSKLSFPYLFILIPF

-322 FILSSIFLMSF
+322 FILSSIFFMSF
-333 IISVAPEKRF
+333 ILSVVPEKRF

-352 LFSVIPIQR
+352 LFSVIPIHR

-371 LSRKQKDI
+371 LSRNQKNA
-379 FLVIVIIIIIIL
+379 FLVIVIIIVIIL

-412 FAKYALEN
+412 FAQYALEN
-420 LHGNTLRDFGGATD
+420 LHGNTLRDFGGSTD

-445 DFQDF
+445 NFQDF
-450 KIRSWADGTERNKFA
+450 KISSLADDTERSKFA
-465 YQETGVSASNIEDLV
+465 YQEIGVSASNIEDLI

-486 NLNYLISNQHTTFY
+486 NLNYLISNQHDTFY
-500 YPYIDQVYHNEKQY
+500 YPFVDQVYHNEEQY
-514 PYLIKIFDSSEHGY
+514 PYLIKIFDSHEYGY

-534 VFEINYEKFHKN
+534 VFEINYEKFSKN

>member
-1 METKLQLSRSNV
+1 MKKKNIII
-13 VLYLILI
+13 YLICLAL
-20 VIISLGLKLYLV
+20 ISLCFKLFLV
-32 DFSLPVN
+32 DFSIPVN
-39 SDNLSYVLNGIAH
+39 SDNLAYVLNGIAH
-52 SNGDFDHSPSRSIG
+52 SNGDFDHPSARSIG

-80 NDFLD
+80 NDILD
-85 YSNVAKI
+85 YSNTAKI
-92 ISIGVSTTTIFLIY
+92 ISIGISTATIFLIY
-106 KVGRKFFDERYSLV
+106 KVGRKFFDERYSLM

-142 LFIFSILASFYFLLN
+142 LFIFSVIASFYFLLN
-157 DKSKFIIPA
+157 SKSKFVIIA
-166 LAFVGFSYWIRLNGI
+166 LIFAAFSYWIRLNGI
-181 IFFLIIS
+181 ILFLIVSI
-188 LTYILTFKKSRIFLR
+188 TYILTFKKSRIFLK
-203 NYGIGLVIL
+203 NYGLGLVVF
-212 LIIISPIFLQKYE
+212 LIIISPMLLQKYE
-225 QYGDPFYSSYQ
+225 QFGDPFYSSYQ
-236 GTIFV
+236 DTMFS
-241 KNYEEHITNTSLNI
+241 KNYEELISNISLNTK
-255 ETSASSYIE
+255 TSASLYIE
-264 NNGILDF
+264 KNGILDF

-333 IISVAPEKRF
+333 ILSVVPEKRF

-352 LFSVIPIQR
+352 LFSVIPIHR

-371 LSRKQKDI
+371 LSRNQKNA
-379 FLVIVIIIIIIL
+379 FLVIVIIIVIIL

-412 FAKYALEN
+412 FAQYALEN
-420 LHGNTLRDFGGATD
+420 LHGNTLRDFGGGTD
-434 YINSVILLDHN
+434 YINSVILLDYN
-445 DFQDF
+445 NFQDF
-450 KIRSWADGTERNKFA
+450 KISSLADDTERSKLA
-465 YQETGVSASNIEDLV
+465 YQEIGVSASNIEDLI
-480 LKGESL
+480 LKGEPL
-486 NLNYLISNQHTTFY
+486 NLNYLISNQHDTFY
-500 YPYIDQVYHNEKQY
+500 YPFVDQVYHNEEQY
-514 PYLIKIFDSSEHGY
+514 PYLIKIFDSHEHGY

-534 VFEINYEKFHKN
+534 VFEIDYEKFN
-546 FEIKN
+546 

>member
-188 LTYILTFKKSRIFLR
+188 LIYILTFKKSRIFLR
-203 NYGIGLVIL
+203 NYGIGLVIF
-212 LIIISPIFLQKYE
+212 LIIISPILLQKYE
-225 QYGDPFYSSYQ
+225 QFGDPFYSSYQ
-236 GTIFV
+236 DKMFSN
-241 KNYEEHITNTSLNI
+241 NYEELISNLSLNT
-255 ETSASSYIE
+255 EASASSYIE

-271 IYTFFI
+271 MYTFFI
-277 SGFINSVIL
+277 SGIFNSMIM
-286 LSKISFPYLFILIPF
+286 LSKLSFPYIFILIPF

-322 FILSSIFLMSF
+322 FILSSILFMSF
-333 IISVAPEKRF
+333 ILSVVPEKRF

-352 LFSVIPIQR
+352 LFSVIPIHR

-371 LSRKQKDI
+371 LSRNQKNA
-379 FLVIVIIIIIIL
+379 FLVIVIIIVIIL

-397 RYEKLDPVL
+397 RYEKLDPGL

-412 FAKYALEN
+412 FAQYALEN
-420 LHGNTLRDFGGATD
+420 LHGNTLRDFGGGTD
-434 YINSVILLDHN
+434 YINSVILLDYN
-445 DFQDF
+445 NFQDF
-450 KIRSWADGTERNKFA
+450 KISSLADDTERSKLA
-465 YQETGVSASNIEDLV
+465 YQEIGVSASNIEDLI
-480 LKGESL
+480 LKGEPL
-486 NLNYLISNQHTTFY
+486 NLNYLISNQHDTFY
-500 YPYIDQVYHNEKQY
+500 YPFVDQVYHNEEQY
-514 PYLIKIFDSSEHGY
+514 PYLIKIFDSHEYGY

-534 VFEINYEKFHKN
+534 VFEIDYEKFN
-546 FEIKN
+546 

>member
-203 NYGIGLVIL
+203 NYGIGLVIF
-212 LIIISPIFLQKYE
+212 LIIISPILLQKYE
-225 QYGDPFYSSYQ
+225 QFGDPFYSSYQ
-236 GTIFV
+236 DKMFS
-241 KNYEEHITNTSLNI
+241 KNYEELISNLSLNT

-271 IYTFFI
+271 MYTFFI
-277 SGFINSVIL
+277 SGIFNSMIM
-286 LSKISFPYLFILIPF
+286 LSKLSFPYIFILIPF

-322 FILSSIFLMSF
+322 FILSSIFFMSF
-333 IISVAPEKRF
+333 ILSVVPEKRF

-352 LFSVIPIQR
+352 LFSVIPIHR

-371 LSRKQKDI
+371 LSRNQKNA
-379 FLVIVIIIIIIL
+379 FLVIVIIIVIIL

-412 FAKYALEN
+412 FAQYALEN
-420 LHGNTLRDFGGATD
+420 LHGNTLRDFGGGTD
-434 YINSVILLDHN
+434 YINSVILLDYN
-445 DFQDF
+445 NFQDF
-450 KIRSWADGTERNKFA
+450 KISSLADDTERSKLA
-465 YQETGVSASNIEDLV
+465 YQEIGVSASNIEDLI
-480 LKGESL
+480 LKGEPL
-486 NLNYLISNQHTTFY
+486 NLNYLISNQHDTFY
-500 YPYIDQVYHNEKQY
+500 YPFVDQVYHNEEQY
-514 PYLIKIFDSSEHGY
+514 PYLIKIFDSHEHGY

-534 VFEINYEKFHKN
+534 VFEINYEKFSKN